1 MWRKMKPSC
10 TMMVLLQVWMSVCLC
25 KHTEDQTP
33 VYQSH
38 TTLYYRILL
47 GQHFTVSGDPSAT
60 YYNIKWF
67 RCAVICNFNQCHAWA
82 LDTAQDICHVY
93 QNIDPQDTLSPAPAS
108 VQTFC
113 SLPEHECFPLG
124 NSSSSVGNSSSS
136 SGSSSSSSGSSSSL
150 IREHDEPI
158 PLIE

>member
-1 MWRKMKPSC
+1 QFC
-10 TMMVLLQVWMSVCLC
+10 TSIDRAFTAQWSASSLYWKALCLHRRQLPDC
-25 KHTEDQTP
+25 RG
-33 VYQSH
+33 VFRS
-38 TTLYYRILL
+38 I
-47 GQHFTVSGDPSAT
+47 TV
-60 YYNIKWF
+60 